1 MDSASAWHGVRIYQS
16 MWLLASCDHGIDE
29 TPEKPMIQDAIMH
42 QEMCASALREALGN
56 DVGQIV
62 FGHMFS

>member
-1 MDSASAWHGVRIYQS
+1 
-16 MWLLASCDHGIDE
+16 
-29 TPEKPMIQDAIMH
+29 MIQDAIMH